1 MIVIDPGH
9 GGTDPGA
16 TSSQII
22 EKDLNLLISQYQADR
37 FRELGIPTTLTRTT
51 DETLNPTERV
61 RRVLQAY
68 GNNPNI
74 IVLSNHINAG
84 GGTGAEVIY
93 GLRNSSTL
101 ARMILEEIEKEGQ
114 STRKYYQ
121 RRLPSDPSKDYYFI
135 IRDTGVTQA
144 NLIEYG
150 FLDSPGNDVF
160 ILTNYWRNLA
170 EAVVRA
176 VTRYLGRTYVSPIG
190 VGEVIHIVVPGD
202 SLFAIARKYGVTV
215 AEIRAVNNLTTDL
228 LSVGQRLIIPVEAPP
243 AEEPP
248 VTPGIT
254 YTVKS
259 GDSLWAIA
267 RRFNVTVNAI
277 REANNL
283 KTDLLSIGQ
292 QLIIPTAL
300 PEEEPPPTLEPEV
313 IYTVQKGDNLYTIA
327 RQYGVT
333 VNAIREANNLKTDLL
348 SIGQRLII
356 PTVPVGPLPV
366 EPITYTVQRGDS
378 LWTIAQRFGVTV
390 TELRTLNNLKTDL
403 LSIGQQLLIPTT
415 VVTPEPF
422 LYTVRS
428 GDSLWTIAQRF
439 GTTVSAIRTANNL
452 KTDLLSIGQ
461 RLIIPGR

>member
-1 MIVIDPGH
+1 
-9 GGTDPGA
+9 
-16 TSSQII
+16 
-22 EKDLNLLISQYQADR
+22 
-37 FRELGIPTTLTRTT
+37 
-51 DETLNPTERV
+51 
-61 RRVLQAY
+61 
-68 GNNPNI
+68 
-74 IVLSNHINAG
+74 
-84 GGTGAEVIY
+84 
-93 GLRNSSTL
+93 
-101 ARMILEEIEKEGQ
+101 
-114 STRKYYQ
+114 
-121 RRLPSDPSKDYYFI
+121 
-135 IRDTGVTQA
+135 
-144 NLIEYG
+144 
-150 FLDSPGNDVF
+150 
-160 ILTNYWRNLA
+160 
-170 EAVVRA
+170 
-176 VTRYLGRTYVSPIG
+176 
-190 VGEVIHIVVPGD
+190 
-202 SLFAIARKYGVTV
+202 
-215 AEIRAVNNLTTDL
+215 
-228 LSVGQRLIIPVEAPP
+228 
-243 AEEPP
+243 

-300 PEEEPPPTLEPEV
+300 SEEEPPPTLEPEV